1 MVQIYCPNCIHQLWG
16 LGRESG
22 GASQSLLGER
32 GWVQDTHPHGPG
44 DRCPLPPHPPC
55 KSTLLPQASGAEIPP
70 PAPGAA
76 ALPWGAVGCGWTLG
90 WCQLGYRGVC
100 NSLSPNSPPPPVLA
114 VTGVS
119 LQPPCPC
126 CHTTQG
132 SHRAQTRSRVL
143 ADRSGHPRAPHHT
156 PSPAEDSQANTFPA
170 GASGGHWPCC

>member
-100 NSLSPNSPPPPVLA
+100 NSLSPNSPPPPGSGCDRSVPAAPVSLLSHN
-114 VTGVS
+114 TGVPQS
-119 LQPPCPC
+119 SN
-126 CHTTQG
+126 TQQSFG
-132 SHRAQTRSRVL
+132 
-143 ADRSGHPRAPHHT
+143 
-156 PSPAEDSQANTFPA
+156 
-170 GASGGHWPCC
+170 